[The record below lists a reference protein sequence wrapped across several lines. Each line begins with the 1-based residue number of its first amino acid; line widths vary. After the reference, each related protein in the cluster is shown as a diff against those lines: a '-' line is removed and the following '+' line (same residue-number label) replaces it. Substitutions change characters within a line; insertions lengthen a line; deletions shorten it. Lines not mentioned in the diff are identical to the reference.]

1 MSRGK
6 DKGAVG
12 AVGAAR
18 ATGATGATEGG
29 GEVTL
34 RLRADAR
41 GGGNFEHTF
50 EGAEVII
57 GRASTCDLSLDD
69 RFLSRQHTRL
79 RLEEGRWLVDDL
91 GSRNGTLLNGRPVT
105 RASTFEP
112 GDRMVLSGWTLT
124 RLPAGG
130 ASGDG
135 TTPPRLASSSLGGH
149 TILRSASGLLSQG
162 EADRRSLAPD
172 DLQRYAERLELLN
185 EVHRALGQSL
195 EQGELLELIL
205 DRVFDHLEPEQGAI
219 FLQHGERLEQAAARS
234 RDGDSQVIL
243 FSSSLMRE
251 VAEQRNA
258 ALVLDVEQDERFQK
272 AESILATNIRSIVAA
287 PLLHP
292 GGCLGMIALS
302 STLRGRRFT
311 ESDMELLVS
320 LASVAALSL
329 RNVALA
335 EEAAE
340 RRRMEKELALGR
352 RIQEALLPDR
362 LPKVPGYDFYAVNR
376 PSRGVSGDYYQV
388 LERDGGRE
396 VVAMIADVSGKGIA
410 ASLLTASLEALAV
423 GPLEDGRSPNEVF
436 DRLSRRLRQRTPP
449 EKYAT
454 AFLAVLEPAS
464 GRLVYANAGHNAGL
478 FLEAGGGHRELESTG
493 PPLGLLPAASY
504 FEREVELE
512 SGDLVVLFTDGIT
525 EATNPEGE
533 EFGEHRLLASCR
545 ACRERPLVEIV
556 EQLKYDLDAFVR
568 GEPYEDDRTLVLLR
582 RS

>member
-1 MSRGK
+1 MSPERDGP
-6 DKGAVG
+6 
-12 AVGAAR
+12 
-18 ATGATGATEGG
+18 
-29 GEVTL
+29 VTL
-34 RLRADAR
+34 HLHAEVR
-41 GGGNFEHTF
+41 GGGSFERRF
-50 EGAEVII
+50 ETDEVLI

-79 RLEEGRWLVDDL
+79 RRVDGRWVVEDL

-105 RASTFEP
+105 SASTLEP
-112 GDRMVLSGWTLT
+112 GDQMVLSSWTLT
-124 RLPAGG
+124 RLPVPGEVEVLAGG
-130 ASGDG
+130 DPTAPRPAPSG
-135 TTPPRLASSSLGGH
+135 LGGH
-149 TILRSASGLLSQG
+149 TILRSASGLLSRG
-162 EADRRSLAPD
+162 EADHSSLAPD
-172 DLQRYAERLELLN
+172 DLRRYAERLELLN
-185 EVHRALGQSL
+185 EVHRALGLSL

-219 FLQHGERLEQAAARS
+219 FLQDGEGLEQAAARS
-234 RDGDSQVIL
+234 RGGDSQKIL
-243 FSSSLMRE
+243 FSTSLMRE

-258 ALVLDVEQDERFQK
+258 ALVLDVEQDERFQS
-272 AESILATNIRSIVAA
+272 AHSILATNIRSIVAA

-292 GGCLGMIALS
+292 EGCLGMIALS
-302 STLRGRRFT
+302 STQRGRRFT

-362 LPKVPGYDFYAVNR
+362 LPEVPGYDLWAVNR

-388 LERDGGRE
+388 VERDEGRE

-410 ASLLTASLEALAV
+410 ASLLTASLEALAA
-423 GPLEDGRSPNEVF
+423 GPLEDGREADEVF
-436 DRLSRRLRQRTPP
+436 DRLSRRLHKRTPP

-454 AFLAVLEPAS
+454 AFLAVLEPES
-464 GRLVYANAGHNAGL
+464 GRVSYANAGHNAGIL
-478 FLEAGGGHRELESTG
+478 LRAGGDSQELESTG
-493 PPLGLLPAASY
+493 PPLGLLAGAGYYTETTHLGP
-504 FEREVELE
+504 
-512 SGDLVVLFTDGIT
+512 GDLLVLFTDGIS

-533 EFGEHRLLASCR
+533 EFGEERLLASCR
-545 ACRERPLVEIV
+545 NYRALPLEEVVEH
-556 EQLKYDLDAFVR
+556 LKADLDDFVR

-582 RS
+582 RR